1 MKRTIFAL
9 ATLVALGPVAAMAQS
24 WQQPGGALPA
34 DSMSVALAAHF
45 DWRGNLD
52 LDINADTDRN
62 GNIDEIN
69 AGAGVGVSLI
79 SDIAVAAAQG
89 TSTLA
94 TASSSSKGGAQAT
107 AAATV
112 YRGGS
117 VSAHTFGDSFNTN
130 ITAK

>member
-1 MKRTIFAL
+1 MKRTIFTL
-9 ATLVALGPVAAMAQS
+9 ATLVALGPVAAMAQQRPPS
-24 WQQPGGALPA
+24 EALPA

-45 DWRGNLD
+45 DWSGNMD
-52 LDINADTDRN
+52 LSIGAETGRS
-62 GNIDEIN
+62 GNIEEIN
-69 AGAGVGVSLI
+69 GEAGVAVSLI